1 MIVFIQK
8 KSFLFLLS
16 WASIFLEITLKI
28 IFFEFLNT
36 LSLLLALSH
45 HLSLKFF
52 KICYFLWKKRTISL
66 PKWQIIKK
74 IRSGP
79 NLKLFDL
86 EFID

>member
-52 KICYFLWKKRTISL
+52 KIC
-66 PKWQIIKK
+66 
-74 IRSGP
+74 
-79 NLKLFDL
+79 
-86 EFID
+86 